1 MPQPNVSSPIPRYEQ
16 ILEELKIVHV
26 GIDPAP

>member
-1 MPQPNVSSPIPRYEQ
+1 MPQPNASTPIPGQ

-26 GIDPAP
+26 GIEPAP

>member
-1 MPQPNVSSPIPRYEQ
+1 MPQPNVLPPIPGYEQ

-26 GIDPAP
+26 GNEPAP